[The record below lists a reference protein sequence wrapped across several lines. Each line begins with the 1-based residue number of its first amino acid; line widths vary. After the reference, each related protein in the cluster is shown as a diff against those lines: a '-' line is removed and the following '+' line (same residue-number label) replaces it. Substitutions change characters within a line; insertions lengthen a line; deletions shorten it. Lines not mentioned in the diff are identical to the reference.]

1 MQLCMS
7 LHMYFDVQIYRCL
20 RWRQFGPAAHPFGQH
35 RIAPV
40 VALSRLGQFVIELE
54 EV

>member
-1 MQLCMS
+1 MHVAHA

-20 RWRQFGPAAHPFGQH
+20 RWWQFGLFGQH

-40 VALSRLGQFVIELE
+40 VALSQLEGRVMLGNL
-54 EV
+54 

>member
-1 MQLCMS
+1 M
-7 LHMYFDVQIYRCL
+7 HVAHAVHTYFYVQIYRCL
-20 RWRQFGPAAHPFGQH
+20 RWQFGLFGQH